1 MSYPQDLP
9 IITASV
15 PLLDPPAWAVLQRH
29 LFATLDAS
37 VRPFLDRYVNP
48 DGTLIW
54 GDTLPGR
61 DGADDFYESS
71 YNWPLLYLLGGG
83 DHLLPLSIRQW
94 EAITRQV
101 SEFKPVP
108 QVVNE
113 YERGYDWFHQGESNL
128 YFYFL
133 CQADPT
139 RREHRERAERFAGL
153 YLNDDPNAP
162 NYDATHRI
170 IRAAHNGSLGPRWGF
185 TDDPEPT
192 YNWGPAMRRYGLPFN
207 NVPGI
212 SHYDDLEDPAL
223 ARRMGDAMQER
234 MGRGDVAGNMC
245 ATGLVANAAI
255 LSGDSRYRD
264 WVIEYT
270 EAWASRAAA
279 NNGII
284 PDNVGLSG
292 QVGEYVGG
300 RWYGGLYGWTW
311 PHGFYSVG
319 MSALVA
325 SSSAALLT
333 GDMGHLDLARNQID
347 RTFELGSVRDYD
359 ESAMTIPEHWV
370 GQRVGL
376 KAAGQT
382 QSFLVPHRHD
392 DNGWFDY
399 QPLAAMYPTALW
411 ATSMARQDWDRIERL
426 RIVENYDWNLVVPF
440 RSKEDAGHEPPW
452 VRFLAGANPTYP
464 EQILR
469 ESLAMVHWRLDR
481 IRNDRAD
488 LAKVNIHHWQQH
500 NPVITEALVQLTL
513 GAPSPVYN
521 GGLLHAPIRHFDAK
535 RRRPGLPED
544 VAALVT
550 SADEDEIAVELI
562 NLNPVETRE
571 MILQAG
577 GFSEHRFETAHAT
590 HSEWSESYPGAPM
603 SSPIAPGVSEAA
615 HRVNGTHVGV
625 RLPPSTR
632 VTIRL
637 RMSRYVNRPTYD
649 LPAMG
654 G

>member
-153 YLNDDPNAP
+153 YLND
-162 NYDATHRI
+162 
-170 IRAAHNGSLGPRWGF
+170 
-185 TDDPEPT
+185 E
-192 YNWGPAMRRYGLPFN
+192 
-207 NVPGI
+207 
-212 SHYDDLEDPAL
+212 
-223 ARRMGDAMQER
+223 
-234 MGRGDVAGNMC
+234 
-245 ATGLVANAAI
+245 
-255 LSGDSRYRD
+255 
-264 WVIEYT
+264 VIEYT

-411 ATSMARQDWDRIERL
+411 ATSMARHDWDRIERL

-452 VRFLAGANPTYP
+452 VR
-464 EQILR
+464 
-469 ESLAMVHWRLDR
+469 
-481 IRNDRAD
+481 
-488 LAKVNIHHWQQH
+488 
-500 NPVITEALVQLTL
+500 LV
-513 GAPSPVYN
+513 P
-521 GGLLHAPIRHFDAK
+521 
-535 RRRPGLPED
+535 PG
-544 VAALVT
+544 
-550 SADEDEIAVELI
+550 
-562 NLNPVETRE
+562 
-571 MILQAG
+571 
-577 GFSEHRFETAHAT
+577 
-590 HSEWSESYPGAPM
+590 
-603 SSPIAPGVSEAA
+603 
-615 HRVNGTHVGV
+615 
-625 RLPPSTR
+625 
-632 VTIRL
+632 
-637 RMSRYVNRPTYD
+637 
-649 LPAMG
+649 
-654 G
+654 